1 MENGITKN
9 IKYYPSPPNCP
20 SCKKQRR
27 KYWKEFVK
35 GMELDSDKKLNVIV
49 IGNILDKQ
57 VQDDVNDFLVFLK
70 LQLKLK
76 YGGSDLVRLSLNGK
90 LMGSELP
97 AIEETLAEANIY
109 YTENVPAEIKF
120 AMDHAEQMGNVI
132 AEEIKKAAGDDII
145 EVTDNTAKPIKPVK
159 IKKVKF
165 FRSKEDDDE

>member
-9 IKYYPSPPNCP
+9 IKYYPTPPNCP

-27 KYWKEFVK
+27 KYWKEFVA

-97 AIEETLAEANIY
+97 SIEETLAEANID
-109 YTENVPAEIKF
+109 YTENVPAEVKF
-120 AMDHAEQMGNVI
+120 AMDHAEKMSEVI
-132 AEEIKKAAGDDII
+132 DREMMADLDNII

-159 IKKVKF
+159 IKKAKF